1 MLISIIVLKFES
13 TDNLVEFDD
22 VIIFKDNAKLNLPI
36 SWYQNSL

>member
-1 MLISIIVLKFES
+1 MLILVIALKFES

-22 VIIFKDNAKLNLPI
+22 VIVLKTNENMKLSI